1 MAETVLVTAPE
12 YAKGEAVFVADVR
25 FDFRPAEPEEQ
36 PLADAVRATGARAVV
51 VGVSPYVGPLYEA
64 LGAAAPAILARFGVG
79 HDRIDKALAARHG
92 IVVTNTPGVLDQSVA
107 EHTFALLLALCR
119 HVARGH
125 VEVAAGGFR
134 TETGTELGGK
144 TLGLIGFGPIA
155 RRVAR
160 IASSGFGLQ
169 VIACGRRSPETLARD
184 EGLPLPDLLARHGL
198 AEYTDDPDRVLAA
211 DLVSLHLPGSVAGFL
226 NAERLSR
233 MRPGALL
240 VNTARGSLIDEPAL
254 YDALAAGRLKGA
266 ALDVY
271 AREPYQPVDPNR
283 DLRTLPNVLLTPH
296 VGSNTAESNARMAAA
311 VSRNLAA
318 FADGRLDDLNRISG

>member
-12 YAKGEAVFVADVR
+12 YAKGEAVFAADER
-25 FDFRPAEPEEQ
+25 FDFRPAEPDESA
-36 PLADAVRATGARAVV
+36 LAAAVRATGARAVV

-64 LGAAAPAILARFGVG
+64 LAAAAPAILARFGVG

-125 VEVAAGGFR
+125 AEVTAGGFSAQ
-134 TETGTELGGK
+134 TGTELGGQ

-155 RRVAR
+155 RRVAC
-160 IASSGFGLQ
+160 IGSGGFGLR
-169 VIACGRRSPETLARD
+169 VIACGRRSPDELARD
-184 EGLPLPDLLARHGL
+184 EGRSLPDLLARHGV
-198 AEYTDDPDRVLAA
+198 AEYTADADRVLTA
-211 DLVSLHLPGSVAGFL
+211 DIVSLHLPGSVAGFL
-226 NAERLSR
+226 DTERLSR

-240 VNTARGSLIDEPAL
+240 VNTARGSVIDEPAL
-254 YDALAAGRLKGA
+254 YDALAAGHLKGA

-271 AREPYQPVDPNR
+271 AREPYQPADPNR

-296 VGSNTAESNARMAAA
+296 VGSNTAECNARMATA
-311 VSRNLAA
+311 VIRNLTA
-318 FADGRLDDLNRISG
+318 FADGRLDDLNRVGG